1 MPRRDPKF
9 QENDSNDGSSSGPI
23 SYISPTQLDLRLR
36 SIREDY
42 PAQAWQAM
50 MNLMGSHDTNRV
62 RFLLKK
68 ISGDNAATALTKWK
82 LAGIL
87 AFTYPGA
94 PTLYYGDE
102 AGLAP
107 DGVWD
112 TTNSTWQ
119 DDPYNRA
126 PYPWSDEG
134 RTPDTA
140 LQDHFLKLAGAARP
154 VPRAAHRRPDHSA
167 HRRRQQD
174 LRLLAYV
181 GHVGPGGG
189 SSQPRRSDAQRER
202 GWSERGIQRHD
213 AVRRDELPRR
223 HLRLLHGHEWGYQ
236 QHRRGL
242 ALGCRWWSRVS
253 LSPYQVSLGVA
264 DNDLAPGG
272 STGVT
277 ATVTDIGGQ
286 PVANG
291 TVVSFTK
298 LSGGGSLS
306 AASAT
311 TTGGQASVTYTGP
324 SSGRSVAPLRA
335 SSGSYAGAYDSVTVF
350 TGYQAD
356 IVAQATQKLTIG
368 PAYAGRDGW
377 HHGLGAEAGAGRADG
392 HGGEN
397 AGNPVGVPNNNVT
410 QQNTAFVDLHLDAT
424 TGVAQLEVRVSCD
437 GTCSGDEILWWFDA
451 AAGKWKNWDVGLTGQ
466 TGGASGY
473 VWGKVIAASTSPNFA
488 DLLGTVIM
496 GGDCKPTLVEMG
508 SFAAT
513 AQEGTS
519 A

>member
-1 MPRRDPKF
+1 MLSWLFDSCSGNGCTGGTKF

-140 LQDHFLKLAGAARP
+140 LQDHFRKLAVLRGQYPVLRTGDLTTLLTDDANKTYAYSRTSGTSDLAVVALNRDGATHS
-154 VPRAAHRRPDHSA
+154 VSVSGLNAAFNGTTLYD
-167 HRRRQQD
+167 
-174 LRLLAYV
+174 V
-181 GHVGPGGG
+181 MNCPGGTCASYTVTSGGINNIAVASLWGAVLVEG
-189 SSQPRRSDAQRER
+189 S
-202 GWSERGIQRHD
+202 
-213 AVRRDELPRR
+213 LP
-223 HLRLLHGHEWGYQ
+223 
-236 QHRRGL
+236 
-242 ALGCRWWSRVS
+242 
-253 LSPYQVSLGVA
+253 PYQVSLAVA
-264 DNDLAPGG
+264 DDDLAPGG

-286 PVANG
+286 PVAHG
-291 TVVSFTK
+291 TVVNFTK

-311 TTGGQASVTYTGP
+311 TTGGQATVTYTGP
-324 SSGRSVAPLRA
+324 SSGRTLRRFEPPPAAMPGRTIA
-335 SSGSYAGAYDSVTVF
+335 SRS
-350 TGYQAD
+350 
-356 IVAQATQKLTIG
+356 L
-368 PAYAGRDGW
+368 PAIR
-377 HHGLGAEAGAGRADG
+377 
-392 HGGEN
+392 
-397 AGNPVGVPNNNVT
+397 P
-410 QQNTAFVDLHLDAT
+410 
-424 TGVAQLEVRVSCD
+424 
-437 GTCSGDEILWWFDA
+437 
-451 AAGKWKNWDVGLTGQ
+451 
-466 TGGASGY
+466 
-473 VWGKVIAASTSPNFA
+473 TSSPRQRR
-488 DLLGTVIM
+488 
-496 GGDCKPTLVEMG
+496 
-508 SFAAT
+508 S
-513 AQEGTS
+513 
-519 A
+519 